1 MISEQG
7 HTALSAPL
15 KQKKS
20 LLTIISNTE
29 IPIAVYAVI
38 FITMAGLW
46 VFQEL
51 HEDVT
56 LGLFT
61 ELLGAAFTLFIID
74 TLLVR
79 SKAKRW
85 KLVQQHIDYLIAR
98 NVNRLRD
105 GVAVRFLGFDPD
117 IPTNLTEDR
126 QLAAIREQRAELLL
140 NMARLAPEQL
150 VTHLSESSLFN
161 ENTYVYLNERAE
173 DIWDVINMKYAEYMA
188 PELVS
193 GLIRLHTH
201 IKDVCGHIRQFQRAE
216 RFPDDTLYY
225 HQVARMGAGF
235 SISAILKL
243 VNELKA
249 MGYSETAAISEHI
262 RAPQDDLK

>member
-1 MISEQG
+1 MIAEKPMPE
-7 HTALSAPL
+7 SAEE
-15 KQKKS
+15 KSRKKS
-20 LLTIISNTE
+20 LFSVISNTE
-29 IPIAVYAVI
+29 IPLAVYAAI

-105 GVAVRFLGFDPD
+105 GIAVRFLGFEPD
-117 IPTNLTEDR
+117 IPDGLTEDK
-126 QLAAIREQRAELLL
+126 QLAAIRQQRAELLL
-140 NMARLAPEQL
+140 KMADVEPEQL
-150 VTHLSESSLFN
+150 VSHLSESSLFT
-161 ENTYVYLNERAE
+161 ENTYLYLNERAD

-193 GLIRLHTH
+193 SLIRLHTH
-201 IKDVCGHIRQFQRAE
+201 IKDVCGHLRQFQRAE
-216 RFPDDTLYY
+216 RFPEDAVYY
-225 HQVARMGAGF
+225 HQIARMGAGF
-235 SISAILKL
+235 SVAEIIKL

-249 MGYSETAAISEHI
+249 MGYSESAVISGHIAA
-262 RAPQDDLK
+262 DLDRVK